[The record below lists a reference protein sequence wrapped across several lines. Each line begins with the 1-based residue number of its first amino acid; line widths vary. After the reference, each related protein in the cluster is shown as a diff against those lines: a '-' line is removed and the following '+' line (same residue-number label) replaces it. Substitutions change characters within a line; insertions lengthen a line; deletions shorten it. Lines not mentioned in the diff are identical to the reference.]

1 MNKMTQIA
9 AAGAFTM
16 AMSAAMAA
24 DSMNGTTLAE
34 KGLTLNVNGVASI
47 TVPNDEA
54 QMNWSVSAQAKTL
67 KEATSQ
73 AVKAMNEGLSQIKT
87 VSDALKLQTQSMNSY
102 PVYGEVK
109 GNETPKIV
117 AWRVSQSLE
126 VVAPDVQ
133 LVPAV
138 IEKVNGTLALNGL
151 NFKVSEAARAKYD
164 ESLYKLAVADATLR
178 AVWIAQSVGSDAGK
192 VELQSLRFNSSATPR
207 PINLM
212 MRAPAKAMMD
222 SAVPAPSV
230 EAGTSELNLTVS
242 AEVLIKR

>member
-9 AAGAFTM
+9 AAGALTM

-87 VSDALKLQTQSMNSY
+87 DEMGGRDDGARSAGGRQPGQRQPSDLHVSGAGPYS
-102 PVYGEVK
+102 
-109 GNETPKIV
+109 
-117 AWRVSQSLE
+117 R
-126 VVAPDVQ
+126 
-133 LVPAV
+133 
-138 IEKVNGTLALNGL
+138 
-151 NFKVSEAARAKYD
+151 
-164 ESLYKLAVADATLR
+164 LR
-178 AVWIAQSVGSDAGK
+178 D
-192 VELQSLRFNSSATPR
+192 
-207 PINLM
+207 
-212 MRAPAKAMMD
+212 
-222 SAVPAPSV
+222 
-230 EAGTSELNLTVS
+230 
-242 AEVLIKR
+242 

>member
-9 AAGAFTM
+9 AAGVLTM

-34 KGLTLNVNGVASI
+34 KGLTLNINGVASI

-126 VVAPDVQ
+126 VIAPDVQ

-151 NFKVSEAARAKYD
+151 NFKVSDAARAKYD
-164 ESLYKLAVADATLR
+164 ESLYKLAVADATQR

>member
-9 AAGAFTM
+9 AAGALTM

-24 DSMNGTTLAE
+24 DSMNGTSLAE

-151 NFKVSEAARAKYD
+151 NFKVSDAARAKYD
-164 ESLYKLAVADATLR
+164 ESLYKLAVADATQR

-212 MRAPAKAMMD
+212 MRAPAKVMMD

>member
-9 AAGAFTM
+9 AAGALTM

-34 KGLTLNVNGVASI
+34 KGLMLNVNGVASI

-126 VVAPDVQ
+126 VIAPDVQ

-151 NFKVSEAARAKYD
+151 NFKVSDAARAKYD
-164 ESLYKLAVADATLR
+164 ESLYKLAVADATQR

-212 MRAPAKAMMD
+212 MRATGKAMMD
-222 SAVPAPSV
+222 SAVPLPSV

-242 AEVLIKR
+242 AEVLIKH

>member
-9 AAGAFTM
+9 AAGALTM

-34 KGLTLNVNGVASI
+34 KGLMLNVNGVASI

-73 AVKAMNEGLSQIKT
+73 AIKAMNEGLSQIKT

-126 VVAPDVQ
+126 VIAPDVQ

-151 NFKVSEAARAKYD
+151 NFKVSDAARAKYD
-164 ESLYKLAVADATLR
+164 ESLYKLAVADATQR

-212 MRAPAKAMMD
+212 MRATGKAMMD
-222 SAVPAPSV
+222 SAVPSPSV

-242 AEVLIKR
+242 AEVLIKH

>member
-9 AAGAFTM
+9 AAGALTM

-73 AVKAMNEGLSQIKT
+73 AIKAMNEGLSQIKT

-126 VVAPDVQ
+126 VIAPDVQ

-151 NFKVSEAARAKYD
+151 NFKVSDAARAKYD
-164 ESLYKLAVADATLR
+164 ESLYKLAVADATQR

-212 MRAPAKAMMD
+212 MRATGKAMMD

>member
-9 AAGAFTM
+9 AAGALTM

-54 QMNWSVSAQAKTL
+54 QMNWSVSAQAKNL

-73 AVKAMNEGLSQIKT
+73 AIKAMNEGLSQIKT

-126 VVAPDVQ
+126 VIAPDVQ

-151 NFKVSEAARAKYD
+151 NFKVSDAARAKYD
-164 ESLYKLAVADATLR
+164 ESLYKLAVADATQR

-230 EAGTSELNLTVS
+230 EAGTSELNLTVN

>member
-9 AAGAFTM
+9 AAGALTM

-151 NFKVSEAARAKYD
+151 NFKVSDAARAKYD
-164 ESLYKLAVADATLR
+164 ESLYKLAVADATQR

-212 MRAPAKAMMD
+212 MRATGKAMMD
-222 SAVPAPSV
+222 SAVLAPSV

>member
-9 AAGAFTM
+9 AAGALTM

-73 AVKAMNEGLSQIKT
+73 AIKAMNEGLSQIKT

-151 NFKVSEAARAKYD
+151 NFKVSDAARAKYD
-164 ESLYKLAVADATLR
+164 ESLYKLAVADATQR

-212 MRAPAKAMMD
+212 MRATGKAMMD

-230 EAGTSELNLTVS
+230 EAGTSELNLTVN

>member
-9 AAGAFTM
+9 AAGALTM

-126 VVAPDVQ
+126 VIAPDVQ

-151 NFKVSEAARAKYD
+151 NFKVSDAARAKYD
-164 ESLYKLAVADATLR
+164 ESLYKLAVADATQR

-212 MRAPAKAMMD
+212 MRATGKAMMD

>member
-9 AAGAFTM
+9 AAGALTM

-73 AVKAMNEGLSQIKT
+73 AIKAMNEGLLQIKT

-109 GNETPKIV
+109 GNEAPKIV

-151 NFKVSEAARAKYD
+151 NFKVSDAARAKYD
-164 ESLYKLAVADATLR
+164 ESLYKLAVADATQR

>member
-9 AAGAFTM
+9 AAGALTM

-126 VVAPDVQ
+126 VIAPDVQ

-151 NFKVSEAARAKYD
+151 NFKVSDAARAKYD
-164 ESLYKLAVADATLR
+164 ESLYKLAVADATQR

-212 MRAPAKAMMD
+212 MRATGKAMMD
-222 SAVPAPSV
+222 SAVPSPSV

-242 AEVLIKR
+242 AEVLIKH

>member
-9 AAGAFTM
+9 AAGALTM

-67 KEATSQ
+67 KEATAQ
-73 AVKAMNEGLSQIKT
+73 AIKAMNAGLAQIKT

-126 VVAPDVQ
+126 VIAPDVQ

-151 NFKVSEAARAKYD
+151 NFKVSDAARAKYD
-164 ESLYKLAVADATLR
+164 ESLYKLAVADATQR

-230 EAGTSELNLTVS
+230 EAGTSELNLTVN

>member
-9 AAGAFTM
+9 AAGALTM

-151 NFKVSEAARAKYD
+151 NFKVSDAARAKYD
-164 ESLYKLAVADATLR
+164 ESLYKLAVADATQR

-212 MRAPAKAMMD
+212 MRATGKTMMD
-222 SAVPAPSV
+222 SAVPSPSV

-242 AEVLIKR
+242 AEVLIKH

>member
-9 AAGAFTM
+9 AAGALTM

-73 AVKAMNEGLSQIKT
+73 AIKAMNEGLSQIKT

-151 NFKVSEAARAKYD
+151 NFKVSDAARAKYD
-164 ESLYKLAVADATLR
+164 ESLYKLAVADATQR

-212 MRAPAKAMMD
+212 MRATGKAMMD
-222 SAVPAPSV
+222 SAVPSPSV

-242 AEVLIKR
+242 AEVLIKH

>member
-9 AAGAFTM
+9 AAGALTM

-73 AVKAMNEGLSQIKT
+73 AIKAMNEGLSQIKI

-126 VVAPDVQ
+126 VIAPDVQ

-151 NFKVSEAARAKYD
+151 NFKVSDAARAKYD
-164 ESLYKLAVADATLR
+164 ESLYKLAVADATQR

-230 EAGTSELNLTVS
+230 EAGTSELNLTVN

>member
-1 MNKMTQIA
+1 MKKILQVATT
-9 AAGAFTM
+9 GALVATM
-16 AMSAAMAA
+16 GVAMAS
-24 DSMNGTTLAE
+24 DSMNGIQLSE
-34 KGLTLNVNGVASI
+34 KGLTLNINGTASL

-151 NFKVSEAARAKYD
+151 NFKVSDAARAKYD
-164 ESLYKLAVADATLR
+164 ESLYKLAVADATQR

>member
-9 AAGAFTM
+9 AAGALTM

-34 KGLTLNVNGVASI
+34 KGLALNVNGVASI

-73 AVKAMNEGLSQIKT
+73 AVKAMNEGLSQIKA

-126 VVAPDVQ
+126 VIAPDVQ

-151 NFKVSEAARAKYD
+151 NFKVSDAARAKYD
-164 ESLYKLAVADATLR
+164 ESLYKLAVADATQR

-212 MRAPAKAMMD
+212 MRATGKAMMD

>member
-9 AAGAFTM
+9 AAGVLTM

-151 NFKVSEAARAKYD
+151 NFKVSDAARAKYD
-164 ESLYKLAVADATLR
+164 ESLYKLAVADATQR

-242 AEVLIKR
+242 AEVLIKH

>member
-9 AAGAFTM
+9 AAGALTM

-126 VVAPDVQ
+126 VIAPDVQ

-151 NFKVSEAARAKYD
+151 NFKVSDAARAKYD
-164 ESLYKLAVADATLR
+164 ESLYKLAVADATQR

-222 SAVPAPSV
+222 SGVPAPSV

>member
-9 AAGAFTM
+9 AAGALTM

-73 AVKAMNEGLSQIKT
+73 AIKAMNEGLSQIKT

-126 VVAPDVQ
+126 VIAPDVQ

-151 NFKVSEAARAKYD
+151 NFKVSDAARAKYD
-164 ESLYKLAVADATLR
+164 ESLYKLAVADATQR

-212 MRAPAKAMMD
+212 LRAPAKAMMD

-230 EAGTSELNLTVS
+230 EAGTSELNLTVN

>member
-9 AAGAFTM
+9 AAGALTM
-16 AMSAAMAA
+16 TMSAAMAA

-34 KGLTLNVNGVASI
+34 KGLTLNINGVASI

-151 NFKVSEAARAKYD
+151 NFKVSDAARAKYD
-164 ESLYKLAVADATLR
+164 ESLYKLAVADATQR

-212 MRAPAKAMMD
+212 MRATGKAMMD
-222 SAVPAPSV
+222 SAIPAPSV

>member
-9 AAGAFTM
+9 AAGALTM

-34 KGLTLNVNGVASI
+34 KGLMLNVNGVASI

-73 AVKAMNEGLSQIKT
+73 AIKAMNEGLSQIKT

-151 NFKVSEAARAKYD
+151 DFKVSDVARAKYD
-164 ESLYKLAVADATLR
+164 ESLYKLAVADATQR

>member
-9 AAGAFTM
+9 AAGALTM

-126 VVAPDVQ
+126 VIAPDVH

-151 NFKVSEAARAKYD
+151 NFKVSDAARAKYD
-164 ESLYKLAVADATLR
+164 ESLYKLAVADATQR

-222 SAVPAPSV
+222 SAVPTPSV

>member
-9 AAGAFTM
+9 AAGALTM

-87 VSDALKLQTQSMNSY
+87 VSDALKLQTQSMNSH

-151 NFKVSEAARAKYD
+151 NFKVSDAARAKYD
-164 ESLYKLAVADATLR
+164 ESLYKLAVADATQR

-212 MRAPAKAMMD
+212 MRAPAKTMMD

>member
-9 AAGAFTM
+9 AAGALTM

-151 NFKVSEAARAKYD
+151 NFKVSDAARAKYD
-164 ESLYKLAVADATLR
+164 ESLYKLAVADATQR

-212 MRAPAKAMMD
+212 MRATGKAMMD

>member
-9 AAGAFTM
+9 AAGALTM
-16 AMSAAMAA
+16 AMSATMAA

-126 VVAPDVQ
+126 VIAPDVQ

-151 NFKVSEAARAKYD
+151 NFKVSDAARAKYD
-164 ESLYKLAVADATLR
+164 ESLYKLAVADATQR

>member
-9 AAGAFTM
+9 AAGALTM

-54 QMNWSVSAQAKTL
+54 LMNWSVSAQAKTL

-151 NFKVSEAARAKYD
+151 NFKVSDAARAKYD
-164 ESLYKLAVADATLR
+164 ESLYKLAVADATQR

-212 MRAPAKAMMD
+212 MRATGKAMMD

>member
-9 AAGAFTM
+9 AAGVLTM

-73 AVKAMNEGLSQIKT
+73 AVKAMNEGLTQIKT

-126 VVAPDVQ
+126 VIAPDVQ

-151 NFKVSEAARAKYD
+151 NFKVSDAARAKYD
-164 ESLYKLAVADATLR
+164 ESLYKLAVADATQR

>member
-1 MNKMTQIA
+1 MTQIA
-9 AAGAFTM
+9 AAGALTM

-73 AVKAMNEGLSQIKT
+73 AIKAMNEGLSQIKT

-126 VVAPDVQ
+126 VIAPDVQ

-151 NFKVSEAARAKYD
+151 NFKVSDAARAKYD
-164 ESLYKLAVADATLR
+164 ESLYKLAVADATQR

-212 MRAPAKAMMD
+212 MRATGKAMMD

>member
-9 AAGAFTM
+9 AAGALTM

-73 AVKAMNEGLSQIKT
+73 AIKAMNEGLSQIKT

-109 GNETPKIV
+109 GNETPKIA

-126 VVAPDVQ
+126 VIAPDVQ

-151 NFKVSEAARAKYD
+151 NFKVSDAARAKYD
-164 ESLYKLAVADATLR
+164 ESLYKLAVADATQR

-230 EAGTSELNLTVS
+230 EAGTSELNLTVN

>member
-9 AAGAFTM
+9 AAGALTM

-73 AVKAMNEGLSQIKT
+73 AIKAMNEGLSQIKT

-126 VVAPDVQ
+126 VIAPDVQ

-151 NFKVSEAARAKYD
+151 NFKVSDAARAKYD
-164 ESLYKLAVADATLR
+164 ESLYKLAVADATQR

-222 SAVPAPSV
+222 SAALAPSV
-230 EAGTSELNLTVS
+230 ESGTSELNLTVS

>member
-9 AAGAFTM
+9 AAGALTM

-73 AVKAMNEGLSQIKT
+73 AIKAMNEGLSQIKT

-126 VVAPDVQ
+126 VIAPDVQ

-151 NFKVSEAARAKYD
+151 NFKVSDAARAKYD
-164 ESLYKLAVADATLR
+164 ESLYKLAVADATQR

-230 EAGTSELNLTVS
+230 EAGTSELNLTVN

>member
-9 AAGAFTM
+9 AAGALTM

-126 VVAPDVQ
+126 VIAPDVQ

-151 NFKVSEAARAKYD
+151 NFKVSDAARAKYD
-164 ESLYKLAVADATLR
+164 ESLYKLAVADATQR

>member
-9 AAGAFTM
+9 AAGALTM

-73 AVKAMNEGLSQIKT
+73 AIKAMNEGLLQIKT

-126 VVAPDVQ
+126 VIAPDVQ

-151 NFKVSEAARAKYD
+151 NFKVSDAARAKYD
-164 ESLYKLAVADATLR
+164 ESLYKLAVADATQR

-230 EAGTSELNLTVS
+230 EAGTSELNLTVN